1 MRTIDGWV
9 NVSRVGDDD
18 PVRKPNA
25 GWKRTAQ
32 FFGEDADRWFASA
45 LSDLTAAMD
54 ACAVDQGLLTVSND
68 RVGKSTAG
76 GITLEQ
82 GLAIAAETP
91 DRFRLVY
98 QVARID
104 RPTRSM
110 DRIEELAANPAVA
123 AAALFPATLG
133 CDILDRRLYP
143 LYAACSRTGLPVRI
157 NVGICGPRYP
167 SRHQHPMQLEELLI
181 DFPEL
186 TVIGAHMGHPWEAE
200 LIRLMMKF
208 ERLHL
213 MTSAYLAR
221 YFDPALVDFM
231 SSSRGRGRVF
241 FASDAPFL
249 PMKRATE
256 DARKLPLD
264 DDSMAEFLGAGLARV
279 LGWQSDKEER

>member
-1 MRTIDGWV
+1 MRTVDGWV
-9 NVSRVGDDD
+9 NVFRVGDDEA
-18 PVRKPNA
+18 VQKPNT

-32 FFGEDADRWFASA
+32 FFGEDADRWFATA
-45 LSDLTAAMD
+45 LSDLTGSMD
-54 ACAVDQGLLTVSND
+54 GCSVDQALLTVSND
-68 RVGKSTAG
+68 RVGKSSAG

-82 GLAIAAETP
+82 GLGIAAEAP

-104 RPTRSM
+104 RPTRTV
-110 DRIEELAANPAVA
+110 DRIEELAANPTIAAVG
-123 AAALFPATLG
+123 LFPATLG

-143 LYAACSRTGLPVRI
+143 LYAACSRAGLPVRI

-213 MTSAYLAR
+213 MTSAYLGR
-221 YFDPALVDFM
+221 YFDPALVSFM

-249 PMKRATE
+249 TMERAIE

-264 DDSMAEFLGAGLARV
+264 DESMAEYLGAGLARA
-279 LGWQSDKEER
+279 LGWSPAREEH